1 MFLPPQYAWLEPVLV
16 ASMVVFAIDLIGN
29 SITFSNRYANALASA
44 IVFGIVFGGLSYT
57 GLGNVSMSLK
67 SPIAVTGPASK

>member
-16 ASMVVFAIDLIGN
+16 ASMVVFVIDLIGN
-29 SITFSNRYANALASA
+29 SITFSNRYANALVTA
-44 IVFGIVFGGLSYT
+44 IVFGLVFGGLTYF

-67 SPIAVTGPASK
+67 APMAATTPASK

>member
-16 ASMVVFAIDLIGN
+16 ASLVVFVIDLIGN
-29 SITFSNRYANALASA
+29 SITFSNRYANALVSA
-44 IVFGIVFGGLSYT
+44 IVFGIVFGGLSYS

-67 SPIAVTGPASK
+67 TPMVITTPAPK